1 MQFLEIENIR
11 RDNMSNFLDKV
22 KYFIGVEDSYEEEEQ
37 YEDYEEEMEIPV
49 STRTK
54 RHNDKV
60 VNIHTNSNMK
70 VVVHEPLSYEEAPTI
85 INDLKSR
92 KTVIVN
98 LEQLENNTKRQ
109 IFDFINGGLY
119 AMQGNIQKVTKDIF
133 ILAPSNVE
141 IDGLKD
147 ELKNKGIFSW

>member
-1 MQFLEIENIR
+1 
-11 RDNMSNFLDKV
+11 MSGIMDKV
-22 KYFIGVEDSYEEEEQ
+22 KYFIGVQDSYEEDYEE
-37 YEDYEEEMEIPV
+37 YEDYEEMEIPI

-60 VNIHTNSNMK
+60 VNIHTNNNMK
-70 VVVHEPLSYEEAPTI
+70 VIVHEPFSYEEAPI
-85 INDLKSR
+85 ILNDLKAR

-98 LEQLENNTKRQ
+98 LEQLENNIKRQ

-119 AMQGNIQKVTKDIF
+119 SMEGNIQKVTRDIF

-141 IDGLKD
+141 IEGLKD